1 MDAEFMAKLFHEI
14 YEELAPEFNY
24 ETRKASAKPWFEVP
38 ENNRNLMIAVAE
50 RILVVQ
56 KKQTEEDCVEDCA
69 AIDSNRDLARAFTML
84 NSMVLSGEMHSDE
97 SRETVKLVLAE
108 SANYD
113 TD

>member
-1 MDAEFMAKLFHEI
+1 MDAELMAKLFHQI

-38 ENNRNLMIAVAE
+38 ENNKSLMIAVAK

-56 KKQTEEDCVEDCA
+56 KKQTEEDCVEDCS
-69 AIDSNRDLARAFTML
+69 AIDSNRDLARAVVML
-84 NSMVLSGEMHSDE
+84 DNMVLSGETHSDE

-113 TD
+113 ID